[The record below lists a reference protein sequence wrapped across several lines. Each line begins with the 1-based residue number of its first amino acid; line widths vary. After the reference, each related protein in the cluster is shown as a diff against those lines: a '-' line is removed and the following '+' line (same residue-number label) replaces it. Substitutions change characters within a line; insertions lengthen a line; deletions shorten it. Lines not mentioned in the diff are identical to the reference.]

1 MKIVG
6 SLSTN
11 FSSDLP
17 SFFCRRRSLHQYDP
31 PDLKQ
36 AFDEEANM
44 ATGESPKETPS
55 FTPTVQDQEL
65 EQAHAKGLLVDVGDQ
80 QDSPVTVVTQGRD
93 LTSSPAPEMKELDKW
108 DAVRGEGDF
117 CWADV
122 DSDDDLI

>member
-1 MKIVG
+1 VWKDKMVG
-6 SLSTN
+6 SLVD
-11 FSSDLP
+11 FL
-17 SFFCRRRSLHQYDP
+17 FGRRRSLHQYDP

-55 FTPTVQDQEL
+55 VTVTPTTVQDQEL
-65 EQAHAKGLLVDVGDQ
+65 EQAHAKGLLVDVGNQ
-80 QDSPVTVVTQGRD
+80 QVSPVTVVTRDRD
-93 LTSSPAPEMKELDKW
+93 LTCSPAPEMKELDKW
-108 DAVRGEGDF
+108 DAVRAEDDF